1 MAKPA
6 REITKYDDVIDSRDV
21 IQRTEELTD
30 RNADGALDPSE
41 VDELGDLLDLAKQC
55 EGYVDDWVHGA
66 QLIRATHFKSYAMDL
81 AEDCGMLEKGA
92 AWPYTCIDWNQAADE
107 LKMDY
112 TSVQFAG
119 IEYFVR

>member
-1 MAKPA
+1 MAKVTK
-6 REITKYDDVIDSRDV
+6 EITKHDDVIDSRDV
-21 IQRTEELTD
+21 IARIEELTD
-30 RNADGALDPSE
+30 RNSEGALDPAE

-55 EGYVDDWVHGA
+55 EGYVDDWEHGE
-66 QLIRATHFKSYAMDL
+66 QLIRSTYFKAYAMDM

-92 AWPYTCIDWNQAADE
+92 AWPYTCIDWDQATDE

-119 IEYFVR
+119 IEYWVR